1 MLNEGT
7 ICLKQNSPLCGLKGG
22 HANVTPHTQEAA
34 LMRLSVASLRRRV
47 KGKLHVEF
55 VYQELTSYSGLELL
69 RRYLRQLDVPNRL
82 HAACAATGSDYGS
95 GRLALLVL
103 ALFYV
108 GARRL
113 EHLRYLASDPLL
125 RRFCGLA
132 RIPTARTLGNWLRQ
146 FTQGTLVPLVE
157 LNHALVTDTIRRLAL
172 PRLTIDVDGT
182 VVRAGATVGWAFRGF
197 NPHHRKDPSYYPLLA
212 HLAQTGH
219 ILRVKNRPGNVH
231 DSKQA
236 GSFLREVIDGVRAAL
251 GRRLP
256 LEFRMDA
263 AFFQREVFR
272 LLAARGCAYAIKVG
286 SWPWLPLK
294 QLAAARQ
301 HWLPVAPN
309 VTGFFHDLDIPQWQL
324 RLRVMIYRKH
334 VGHRSPKNF
343 QLDLF
348 TPDDGHFEYA
358 AVATNM
364 ALDLSALYAFS
375 CGRGAQEKTI
385 AELQG
390 EFALD
395 VVPTRH
401 YGATSAWQQLSVL
414 GHNLIRS
421 FQLDTLAVPKPRSR
435 KRTYAYL
442 IRSMRTLRFLLIT
455 RAGRL
460 TRIGGRHV
468 LRLSHNPAPEA
479 LYASLS
485 PRLAA

>member
-1 MLNEGT
+1 
-7 ICLKQNSPLCGLKGG
+7 
-22 HANVTPHTQEAA
+22 
-34 LMRLSVASLRRRV
+34 MRLSVASLRRMI
-47 KGKLHVEF
+47 KGKLQVEF
-55 VYQELTSYSGLELL
+55 VRQELTSYSGLELL
-69 RRYLRQLDVPNRL
+69 RRYLWQIDVPGRL
-82 HAACAATGSDYGS
+82 RRACATTGGDYGG
-95 GRLALLVL
+95 GRLALLVV

-113 EHLRYLASDPLL
+113 EHLRYVAGDPLVA
-125 RRFCGLA
+125 RFCGLA
-132 RIPTARTLGNWLRQ
+132 RIPTARTVGNWLRQ
-146 FTQGTLVPLVE
+146 FTQATVAPLAQ
-157 LNHALVTDTIRRLAL
+157 LNHDLVLDAVKRLAL

-182 VVRAGATVGWAFRGF
+182 VVRTGATVGWAFRGF

-236 GSFLREVIDGVRAAL
+236 VAFLREVIDGVRGQL

-263 AFFQREVFR
+263 AFFQRDVFR
-272 LLAARGCAYAIKVG
+272 LLTARRCAYAIKVG
-286 SWPWLPLK
+286 YWSWLPLK
-294 QLAAARQ
+294 QLAAGRQ
-301 HWLPVAPN
+301 HWRSVAPN
-309 VTGFFHDLDIPQWQL
+309 VTGFFHALDVPQWNL

-334 VGHRSPKNF
+334 VDHESPRNF

-364 ALDLSALYAFS
+364 ALDLPAQYAFI

-385 AELQG
+385 AELKG

-401 YGATSAWQQLSVL
+401 YGANTAWHNSASSPITSSGASSSTPW
-414 GHNLIRS
+414 RR
-421 FQLDTLAVPKPRSR
+421 P
-435 KRTYAYL
+435 
-442 IRSMRTLRFLLIT
+442 
-455 RAGRL
+455 
-460 TRIGGRHV
+460 
-468 LRLSHNPAPEA
+468 NPARANAPI
-479 LYASLS
+479 
-485 PRLAA
+485 RT